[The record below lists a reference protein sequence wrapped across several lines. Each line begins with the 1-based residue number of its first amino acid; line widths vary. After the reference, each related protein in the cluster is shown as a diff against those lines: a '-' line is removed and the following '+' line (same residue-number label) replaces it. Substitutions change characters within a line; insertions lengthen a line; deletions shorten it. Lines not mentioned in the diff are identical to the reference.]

1 MDRLKKRDEALDAVK
16 GFAIL
21 IVMLGHCIVLNGL
34 ADPYFYD
41 AIVAVQMPLFMAVS
55 GFVTGRKPL
64 LLTEK
69 PDGKERLAQF
79 WRRTVSYLTPFFV
92 WLFLTHLTNPIQELK
107 LQLFAL
113 DRGLWFLMT
122 LWIITLVTT
131 IASYLADYC
140 GYRWK
145 GTLLGKGVIRF
156 FVFCAVVG
164 ICYLGFVVQARSGN
178 LFLSPSLTV
187 KYLPFYAAGYLWA
200 LYVPPVLSWIKGI
213 LEKRIKSAAGK
224 RMHSVAA
231 NKMHSAVSVRI
242 GKVTAY
248 LVWILSGAVF
258 VYLVAAF
265 DMVVAS
271 DAQTL
276 IAQMAASFLGSFFC
290 FYGIYHFAGGRV
302 RKGLSFIGQY
312 TLEIYVLH
320 FRFAR
325 LLGIGDKNLRVYSL
339 EAAGWVVAAFLV
351 MSVLTALC
359 IYVIKKIWVLD
370 LLLFGK
376 RRQK

>member
-41 AIVAVQMPLFMAVS
+41 AIAAVQMPLFMAIS

-64 LLTEK
+64 SLTRK
-69 PDGKERLAQF
+69 PDGKERLMQF
-79 WRRTVSYLTPFFV
+79 GRRTVSYLTPFFA
-92 WLFLTHLTNPIQELK
+92 WLFLTHLTDPVGELK

-131 IASYLADYC
+131 VASYLADCFTYW
-140 GYRWK
+140 WK
-145 GTLLGKGVIRF
+145 GKRLKKGALRF
-156 FVFCAVVG
+156 LVFCMVVG
-164 ICYLGFVVQARSGN
+164 ICYLGFVMQARSGN

-187 KYLPFYAAGYLWA
+187 KYLPFYVVGYLWA
-200 LYVPPVLSWIKGI
+200 LYMPSVLRWLKG
-213 LEKRIKSAAGK
+213 AAQK
-224 RMHSVAA
+224 RMGAA
-231 NKMHSAVSVRI
+231 AADRI
-242 GKVTAY
+242 GKVSAVVIW
-248 LVWILSGAVF
+248 LLAGAAF

-271 DAQTL
+271 DTGTL
-276 IAQMAASFLGSFFC
+276 TAQMAASFLGSFFC
-290 FYGIYHFAGGRV
+290 FYGVYHYAAG
-302 RKGLSFIGQY
+302 KLKKCLSFIGQY

-325 LLGIGDKNLRVYSL
+325 LLGIGDKNLQVYTP
-339 EAAGWVVAAFLV
+339 EAVGWVIAAFIV

-359 IYVIKKIWVLD
+359 IFIIKKIWVLD

-376 RRQK
+376 RRKKMPK